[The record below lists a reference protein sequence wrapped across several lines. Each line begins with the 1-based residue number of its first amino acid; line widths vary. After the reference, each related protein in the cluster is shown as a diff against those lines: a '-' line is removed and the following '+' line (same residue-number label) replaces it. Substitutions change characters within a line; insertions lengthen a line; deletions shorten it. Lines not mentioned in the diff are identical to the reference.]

1 MIKIYFGFTPS
12 RLSSNTIFSYFCGMK
27 TLDRLIIY
35 LLFLCCLPSCLDNPL
50 PDPKTLLRKAE
61 HSIDANPEAALH
73 SLDSISA
80 PSVSLRKSDY
90 MKYAMLHV
98 EAAFM
103 SGKEIKNDTAIFEAC
118 RYYEKNDDLPQHAQA
133 TLLSACVLEEQGQ
146 TDAAVDAY
154 NKAFSLASQIADS
167 MLMARAKF
175 YLGNLNYNSS
185 YFDEALRNYKEAC
198 MYYAFNLSRKAQM
211 YRAIGQ
217 TFILQHENDSALHY
231 LGKGLEMA
239 KKAENVA
246 EESKLL
252 NAMSIVYREK
262 EDYGQS
268 LMLLKQSAIAGE
280 ADNDSIRHHLNYAN
294 LFLGLN
300 EMDSAGYYAEK
311 LQGEV
316 KDVEDGAEKTAI
328 FSFLTKYEESIGNV
342 DSAYHTHQLYTEI
355 LSSEYRKQLQQSVY
369 EAQQKYDF
377 EAQQNQYYQE
387 LAQRRKTILFLVFVL
402 LSLALFL
409 SVVLFVLL
417 RREKEMLQLKDDFLS
432 FKQQTVE
439 LQNELDSRKK
449 QQDGQTDLLQRTLDL
464 LNAANANKDERLRN
478 RFKILCNM
486 EVYRL
491 NTSDKALLSTLCS
504 SLYGK
509 SDFWAAA
516 LKVVDELYPHVT
528 QNIRQ
533 SCPDLTDDEFKT
545 AVFILMNVPRP
556 TEAILLDTTINMVDK
571 NRPKIRRMLTEHKI
585 LEQKVRN
592 E

>member
-1 MIKIYFGFTPS
+1 
-12 RLSSNTIFSYFCGMK
+12 MK

-80 PSVSLRKSDY
+80 PSVSLRKSDR

-154 NKAFSLASQIADS
+154 NKAFALASQNADS
-167 MLMARAKF
+167 VLMARAKF

-387 LAQRRKTILFLVFVL
+387 LAQRRKTILVLVFAL

-417 RREKEMLQLKDDFLS
+417 RREKEMLRLKDDFLS
-432 FKQQTVE
+432 FKQQTIE

-449 QQDGQTDLLQRTLDL
+449 QQDGQTDLLQKSMDL
-464 LNAANANKDERLRN
+464 LNVANAFKDEQLRN
-478 RFKILCNM
+478 LFKTLCNM

-509 SDFWAAA
+509 SDFWTAA
-516 LKVVDELYPHVT
+516 LKVVDELYPNVT
-528 QNIRQ
+528 QNIRR

-545 AVFILMNVPRP
+545 AVFILMNVPRQ

>member
-1 MIKIYFGFTPS
+1 
-12 RLSSNTIFSYFCGMK
+12 MK
-27 TLDRLIIY
+27 TLEHLIIY
-35 LLFLCCLPSCLDNPL
+35 LLLLCCLPSCLDNPL

-61 HSIDANPEAALH
+61 HSIDTNPEAALH

-80 PSVSLRKSDY
+80 SSVSLRKSDR

-103 SGKEIKNDTAIFEAC
+103 SGKEIKND
-118 RYYEKNDDLPQHAQA
+118 DLPQQAKA

-154 NKAFSLASQIADS
+154 NKAFSLASQTADS
-167 MLMARAKF
+167 VLMARAKF

-262 EDYGQS
+262 EDFGQS

-369 EAQQKYDF
+369 EAQQKYNF

-417 RREKEMLQLKDDFLS
+417 RREKEMLRLKDDFLS
-432 FKQQTVE
+432 FKQQTTE
-439 LQNELDSRKK
+439 LQDELDSRKK
-449 QQDGQTDLLQRTLDL
+449 QQDGQTELLQKSMDL
-464 LNAANANKDERLRN
+464 LNVANAFKDEQLRN
-478 RFKILCNM
+478 LFKTLCNM

-491 NTSDKALLSTLCS
+491 NTSDKALLATLCS

-509 SDFWAAA
+509 SDFWTAA

-528 QNIRQ
+528 QNIRR